1 MFLHLRTTLLKTGP
15 QIVRMSP
22 SMTLGTSSWR
32 TCSVSQQHPEPASA
46 PDQQTFASLMRFYLL

>member
-15 QIVRMSP
+15 QIVRLSP
-22 SMTLGTSSWR
+22 CKTLGTSSWR

-46 PDQQTFASLMRFYLL
+46 QDQQTFASLMRFN